1 MVAKSLSNL
10 VVERRKSTKT
20 DKITVFATF
29 AGYISIR
36 SWYILDRSTL
46 IFNKG
51 IKMYYQAK
59 GIFIRRK
66 KHYEVMI
73 G

>member
-1 MVAKSLSNL
+1 MVAKSIQSD
-10 VVERRKSTKT
+10 VMEWRKSTKT

-51 IKMYYQAK
+51 IKMY
-59 GIFIRRK
+59 
-66 KHYEVMI
+66 
-73 G
+73 

>member
-1 MVAKSLSNL
+1 MRILMVAKSIQSD
-10 VVERRKSTKT
+10 VMEWRKSTKT

-51 IKMYYQAK
+51 IKMY
-59 GIFIRRK
+59 
-66 KHYEVMI
+66 
-73 G
+73 

>member
-29 AGYISIR
+29 AASFSIR

-51 IKMYYQAK
+51 IKMY
-59 GIFIRRK
+59 
-66 KHYEVMI
+66 
-73 G
+73 